1 MDLSKLTDKQLDVA
15 MKVIEEAERQGINP
29 DFVLPLVYQES
40 RLGQNIGP
48 SKAGAI
54 GVMQLMPKTA
64 EYLGVDPNDM
74 DQNIEG
80 GVRYIKMLSEK
91 LNADPNLVAVA
102 YNAGPNSAFFK
113 TGKTEDLPD
122 ETVTY
127 VDSLIE
133 YAGGTL
139 PPPLVS
145 EKRPNAPTAP
155 VVPEKG
161 FESPPVSDAFGQAVN
176 QAVSPPSALGAS
188 PPDVTGGPMGGRPQ
202 LSESE
207 QRRIDA
213 ARRTG
218 QGMGAIGGGALGAY
232 RLGSDFFPFRQNRG
246 LPPPRQPGDPLI
258 PTRARQAA
266 QVAAEAIPEGAPT
279 TPAGGRGTQNYGKA
293 FGLGEIESSRA
304 LDMTKQPGGVHDLT
318 TQRAQNL
325 QKVERLFPGQF
336 REDPRFGG
344 LMTPTS
350 PGGGP
355 RSDVQPRVPNRPEA
369 LARKPSGLEQ
379 VSKTFRQIANSS
391 PVRAAGRYALPPVA
405 IGYSLGEGMAASEG
419 LKAKQPDYLDI
430 GASGLG
436 ALGGLLTLAP
446 HPVAKGAGALMMG
459 AKPAL
464 DIMRAPGTPP
474 EGMIGDTM
482 AP

>member
-102 YNAGPNSAFFK
+102 YNAGPNSKFFK
-113 TGKTEDLPD
+113 TGKTEDLLD

-127 VDSLIE
+127 VDSLID

-139 PPPLVS
+139 PPPLALKS
-145 EKRPNAPTAP
+145 EPAKP

-161 FESPPVSDAFGQAVN
+161 FDSPPVTDEFGQAVS
-176 QAVSPPSALGAS
+176 QAVSPPAAPGLS
-188 PPDVTGGPMGGRPQ
+188 PPDVKGGPMGGRPQ
-202 LSESE
+202 LSADE

-213 ARRTG
+213 NRKVG
-218 QGMGAIGGGALGAY
+218 QQLGAMGGLGLGAS
-232 RLGSDFFPFRQNRG
+232 RLVGDFFPLRESKG
-246 LPPPRQPGDPLI
+246 MPPPRQPGDPLI

-266 QVAAEAIPEGAPT
+266 QAAAEAIPESAPT
-279 TPAGGRGTQNYGKA
+279 TPAGGKGTQNYGKA
-293 FGLGEIESSRA
+293 FGLGDIESSRA

-318 TQRAQNL
+318 TQRSQNL
-325 QKVERLFPGQF
+325 QKVDRLFPGQF

-355 RSDVQPRVPNRPEA
+355 RSDVQPRIPNRPGT
-369 LARKPSGLEQ
+369 LAKKPSGLEQ
-379 VSKTFRQIANSS
+379 VSKAFSQIANSS
-391 PVRAAGRYALPPVA
+391 PVRAAGRYALPPIT
-405 IGYSLGEGMAASEG
+405 IGYGLGEGMAASEG

-436 ALGGLLTLAP
+436 ALGATLTMVP
-446 HPVAKGAGALMMG
+446 NPVVKGAGALMMG

-464 DIMRAPGTPP
+464 DMLRAPGTPP
-474 EGMIGDTM
+474 KGMIGDM
-482 AP
+482 IAP

>member
-54 GVMQLMPKTA
+54 GVMQLMPETA
-64 EYLGVDPNDM
+64 KYLGVDPNDM

-133 YAGGTL
+133 YAGGNL
-139 PPPLVS
+139 PPPLALKS
-145 EKRPNAPTAP
+145 EPAKP

-176 QAVSPPSALGAS
+176 QAVSPPSALGSS

-202 LSESE
+202 LSADE
-207 QRRIDA
+207 QRRIEKQ
-213 ARRTG
+213 RNVG
-218 QGMGAIGGGALGAY
+218 QTLGAY
-232 RLGSDFFPFRQNRG
+232 GGAGVGG
-246 LPPPRQPGDPLI
+246 LRMTRDILKGGMPPPQAPGPRAPGMQGMTPGQKWAQKVTGYVKPGTESVVEAATDYRRAMPQGKVSGPTAKRYGLNAPLDI
-258 PTRARQAA
+258 ARQ
-266 QVAAEAIPEGAPT
+266 
-279 TPAGGRGTQNYGKA
+279 
-293 FGLGEIESSRA
+293 
-304 LDMTKQPGGVHDLT
+304 
-318 TQRAQNL
+318 
-325 QKVERLFPGQF
+325 
-336 REDPRFGG
+336 
-344 LMTPTS
+344 
-350 PGGGP
+350 
-355 RSDVQPRVPNRPEA
+355 QPRV
-369 LARKPSGLEQ
+369 SGLDQ

-405 IGYSLGEGMAASEG
+405 IGYGLGETMAASEG

-436 ALGGLLTLAP
+436 ALGAGLTLVP
-446 HPVAKGAGALMMG
+446 NPVARGAGALMMG
-459 AKPAL
+459 VKPAL
-464 DIMRAPGTPP
+464 DVMRAPGTPP